1 MRSST
6 IIILVLALFA
16 TSTSTIFA
24 RMIPEVSPVAVSFWR
39 MGIGAVF
46 FWIITLIQ
54 KKDSLPG
61 KHRYSIF
68 FCGLFLSFH
77 FISFLAAL
85 HFTTVLKT
93 TLFSAM
99 APLFAAVIE
108 VVFLKRD
115 LNKGMVIGLI
125 LLLIGAALLQVGS
138 LNNGGDDFIGVV
150 LALFAGLFLALLMLF
165 AERVREDSDI
175 FIFTRA
181 LYGWAAI
188 ILLGLG
194 TSLNHNL
201 FKFDNSDYIWL
212 ILLGLIPTVVGH
224 TLLYYS
230 VRYVRP
236 TTVSAIPLGEPILA
250 SIMAFIVFAEV
261 VPVMSV
267 VGGGVTL
274 VGLYILVVRS

>member
-1 MRSST
+1 
-6 IIILVLALFA
+6 
-16 TSTSTIFA
+16 
-24 RMIPEVSPVAVSFWR
+24 
-39 MGIGAVF
+39 
-46 FWIITLIQ
+46 
-54 KKDSLPG
+54 
-61 KHRYSIF
+61 
-68 FCGLFLSFH
+68 
-77 FISFLAAL
+77 
-85 HFTTVLKT
+85 
-93 TLFSAM
+93 
-99 APLFAAVIE
+99 
-108 VVFLKRD
+108 
-115 LNKGMVIGLI
+115 
-125 LLLIGAALLQVGS
+125 LQVGS